1 VTAVI
6 ALAAF
11 ALCWLALAPAAA
23 GVYRLTK
30 PSLDLLH
37 PGPRSAILLAIA
49 VFPLAVAVLG
59 AVLGFAP
66 LIGGWVVDEHCH
78 ASTGCATHVP
88 AVHADAVYA
97 ASLLLTA
104 ILLASGLLWCIARRL
119 RRSLL
124 VASTLRFLAEPRGR
138 QPYEVIASGES
149 FAYCIGLLRPHV
161 VLSTALIDRLSPL
174 QLEVVLR
181 HELAHAARRDNLRLW
196 LAGLSLLPC
205 PRALKHPVLADLALA
220 SEQTC
225 DLAAATV
232 NGNALVAETLN
243 DLGAAALPNLRRAR
257 VAFETAFTT
266 AGRIAAL
273 REKNYLNLPIF
284 VVAVIVA
291 LVYAASAVAA
301 TDVIHHGAELVFA
314 AFS

>member
-1 VTAVI
+1 LL
-6 ALAAF
+6 ALAA
-11 ALCWLALAPAAA
+11 L
-23 GVYRLTK
+23 
-30 PSLDLLH
+30 
-37 PGPRSAILLAIA
+37 
-49 VFPLAVAVLG
+49 PLAVAMLV

-66 LIGGWVVDEHCH
+66 VIGGWVVDEHCH

-88 AVHADAVYA
+88 AVHTDAVYA
-97 ASLLLTA
+97 ASLVLTTLLIA
-104 ILLASGLLWCIARRL
+104 GGLLWWIARRL

-138 QPYEVIASGES
+138 QPYEAIVSGES
-149 FAYCIGLLRPHV
+149 FAYCIGLLRPRV
-161 VLSTALIDRLSPL
+161 VLSTGLIDRLSPL

-196 LAGLSLLPC
+196 LAGLALLPC
-205 PRALKHPVLADLALA
+205 PRALRHPVLADLALA

-232 NGNALVAETLN
+232 NGNALVAETLTA
-243 DLGAAALPNLRRAR
+243 LGAAAPPNFGRAR
-257 VAFETAFTT
+257 VAFETAFTI
-266 AGRIAAL
+266 AGRVAAL

-284 VVAVIVA
+284 VVAAVVA

-301 TDVIHHGAELVFA
+301 TDFIHHGAELVFA